1 MHGLTLC
8 AEPAAMDGGVKQR
21 AEGRSDL
28 VHRVYADLRLSRG
41 WGEPQTHDIPS
52 LRLTALCG
60 GVPGDAPQFV
70 VPVHTQR
77 SLCPDEL
84 EIILR
89 EASVVGSPSV
99 VLAMQDDTSLLVYL
113 TLSSAPMALPSTDVD
128 SPPPALAP
136 APGASGSA
144 PAPTLR
150 LAALAS

>member
-1 MHGLTLC
+1 MPNP
-8 AEPAAMDGGVKQR
+8 PAAINQR

-60 GVPGDAPQFV
+60 GVPGETPQFV
-70 VPVHTQR
+70 LPVHTHR

-99 VLAMQDDTSLLVYL
+99 VLAMQDDT
-113 TLSSAPMALPSTDVD
+113 
-128 SPPPALAP
+128 
-136 APGASGSA
+136 
-144 PAPTLR
+144 
-150 LAALAS
+150 

>member
-1 MHGLTLC
+1 M
-8 AEPAAMDGGVKQR
+8 KRR

-60 GVPGDAPQFV
+60 GVPGETPQFV
-70 VPVHTQR
+70 LPVHTHR

-128 SPPPALAP
+128 SPPLALAP

>member
-1 MHGLTLC
+1 MPNP
-8 AEPAAMDGGVKQR
+8 PAAINQR

-60 GVPGDAPQFV
+60 GVPGDGPQFV

-113 TLSSAPMALPSTDVD
+113 TLSSAPMALPSTDEL
-128 SPPPALAP
+128 ALAP

>member
-1 MHGLTLC
+1 M
-8 AEPAAMDGGVKQR
+8 KQR

-60 GVPGDAPQFV
+60 GVPGETLQFV
-70 VPVHTQR
+70 LPLHTQR

-128 SPPPALAP
+128 SPPLALAP

-150 LAALAS
+150 LAALAN